1 MIPYLQSGTYTNTQK
16 NNLTLTGGLEAQPIK
31 NWRIFFDYTYRQ
43 NNENYEALNVAPMIP
58 GADNETLYKGTR
70 QELGVMENG
79 QFTRSSA
86 LSQYQSINLYS
97 NYMFSLADKHNFT
110 VMAGYQEE
118 NYAYSYLYESVT
130 DMIST
135 NNPGLNLGTG
145 EKSTTDTRNGWATRG
160 FSDVLTMI
168 MTDAIY

>member
-1 MIPYLQSGTYTNTQK
+1 
-16 NNLTLTGGLEAQPIK
+16 
-31 NWRIFFDYTYRQ
+31 
-43 NNENYEALNVAPMIP
+43 MIP

-145 EKSTTDTRNGWATRG
+145 ENPRQILETDGLPED